1 MHIAGLGTA
10 HPPIRY
16 TKAECLVAF
25 ENSAWFARLDTRAHL
40 IARTVLQRDNGI
52 EARRL
57 AVTSLDEV
65 FTIDPNTLARRFLTH
80 APLLASQAGERA
92 LSQAGLRATQI
103 DAVVVSTCT
112 GYLCPGLSGY
122 VAERLGLRSDV
133 QAFDLVGQGCAAA
146 LPNLMLG
153 QAAKLYGHAAA
164 RVQLRPDLALLQA
177 SVPLPK
183 LGAWL
188 NIDAE
193 LRATSG
199 LPEFS
204 RLTLGRLPLPAWLA
218 NWGARQAL
226 QRLPAAFDLQ
236 LADDMIERVGFG
248 AELLHVKYR
257 WHKDSMA
264 RVMSSLWPAGEQQ
277 RAYTYQEHLAAW
289 VQTLPP
295 GQPVSLATLLPPM
308 FTLAQ
313 QRSAGLS
320 TQAAAENRAAILT
333 LALYVTG
340 ESWARVMPA
349 AQAWPK
355 PVPLQVTLNGRDDF
369 AMHFLVSA
377 ALAVEGGGPLAD
389 AIGVYKELS
398 DTRGGSGFSF
408 NDIAA
413 DRAGA
418 RFGQLSEQ
426 APERLQALVGRG
438 LPESAFMP
446 DVADLPEFLS
456 EQEFLRRYGGVDGP
470 AYKQMMK
477 NIEARLAALAVSH

>member
-1 MHIAGLGTA
+1 MRLVTTRRILLGLALTLALGLALSLQRT
-10 HPPIRY
+10 P
-16 TKAECLVAF
+16 LVAMATELQPADIKQAKNF
-25 ENSAWFARLDTRAHL
+25 LRRNDPRLLETGA
-40 IARTVLQRDNGI
+40 QR
-52 EARRL
+52 
-57 AVTSLDEV
+57 
-65 FTIDPNTLARRFLTH
+65 
-80 APLLASQAGERA
+80 LLNVREQE
-92 LSQAGLRATQI
+92 L
-103 DAVVVSTCT
+103 
-112 GYLCPGLSGY
+112 
-122 VAERLGLRSDV
+122 
-133 QAFDLVGQGCAAA
+133 
-146 LPNLMLG
+146 NLMLG

-164 RVQLRPDLALLQA
+164 RVQLRPELALLQV
-177 SVPLPK
+177 SLPLPK

-193 LRATSG
+193 LQATTG
-199 LPEFS
+199 RPEFT

-218 NWGARQAL
+218 NWGARRAL

-248 AELLHVKYR
+248 AELLHIKYR

-264 RVMSSLWPAGEQQ
+264 KVMSSLWPAGEQQ

-295 GQPVSLATLLPPM
+295 GQPVSLATLLPTM

-333 LALYVTG
+333 LALYATG

-355 PVPLQVTLNGRDDF
+355 PAPLLVTLNGRDDF

-408 NDIAA
+408 NDVAA

-418 RFGQLSEQ
+418 RFGLLSEQ
-426 APERLQALVGRG
+426 APEKLQALVARG

-446 DVADLPEFLS
+446 DVSDLPEFLS
-456 EQEFLRRYGGVDGP
+456 ELEFLRRYGGTDGP

-477 NIEARLAALAVSH
+477 DIEARLAALTVSN

>member
-1 MHIAGLGTA
+1 MRLVTTRRILLGLLLTLALGLA
-10 HPPIRY
+10 LSLQRAP
-16 TKAECLVAF
+16 LVAMATELQPADIKQAKNF
-25 ENSAWFARLDTRAHL
+25 LRRNDPRLLETGA
-40 IARTVLQRDNGI
+40 QR
-52 EARRL
+52 
-57 AVTSLDEV
+57 
-65 FTIDPNTLARRFLTH
+65 
-80 APLLASQAGERA
+80 LLNVREQE
-92 LSQAGLRATQI
+92 L
-103 DAVVVSTCT
+103 
-112 GYLCPGLSGY
+112 
-122 VAERLGLRSDV
+122 
-133 QAFDLVGQGCAAA
+133 
-146 LPNLMLG
+146 NLMLG
-153 QAAKLYGHAAA
+153 QAAKLYGQAAA

-183 LGAWL
+183 LGVWL

-193 LRATSG
+193 LRATTG
-199 LPEFS
+199 MPAFS

-226 QRLPAAFDLQ
+226 QRLPAALDMHLAETG
-236 LADDMIERVGFG
+236 LADMVERVGFG
-248 AELLHVKYR
+248 AELLHIKYR
-257 WHKDSMA
+257 WHKDSME

-277 RAYTYQEHLAAW
+277 RAFAYQEHLAAW

-333 LALYVTG
+333 LALYATG

-349 AQAWPK
+349 AQAWPR
-355 PVPLQVTLNGRDDF
+355 PMPLQVTLNGREDF

-418 RFGQLSEQ
+418 RFGLLSEQ
-426 APERLQALVGRG
+426 APEKLQALVGRG
-438 LPESAFMP
+438 LAEAAFMP

-477 NIEARLAALAVSH
+477 NIEARLAALAVSN